1 MQYMLYY
8 LYISSMV
15 GKYFYYC
22 IIECQSEYILF
33 EVYTSSVVI
42 QIHQKIDIISSDC
55 KLNTSN
61 FLYYCCSLFNS
72 IPSTCKYVGI
82 QFLNRVIVVYYKY
95 VYIYTK
101 CPLKLHSIYI
111 WYNVV
116 LHDKQDQAFLVELF
130 IDIIKAIFFSTIYYM
145 YLHMIQYYAY
155 ALFMN
160 F

>member
-1 MQYMLYY
+1 M
-8 LYISSMV
+8 
-15 GKYFYYC
+15 
-22 IIECQSEYILF
+22 
-33 EVYTSSVVI
+33 
-42 QIHQKIDIISSDC
+42 
-55 KLNTSN
+55 NTSN
-61 FLYYCCSLFNS
+61 FLYYFCSLFNS

-130 IDIIKAIFFSTIYYM
+130 IDIIKAIFFSTIYYITCTCIWYSTM
-145 YLHMIQYYAY
+145 HMPCSWTSKPSIIYFIIITKIFFVIIYCKYYIVFSIRI
-155 ALFMN
+155 LL
-160 F
+160 

>member
-1 MQYMLYY
+1 M
-8 LYISSMV
+8 
-15 GKYFYYC
+15 
-22 IIECQSEYILF
+22 F
-33 EVYTSSVVI
+33 EVYTSAVVI
-42 QIHQKIDIISSDC
+42 QIHWKIDIISSDC

-82 QFLNRVIVVYYKY
+82 QFLNRVIVVYYHKFLWSVISMY
-95 VYIYTK
+95 TYIYTK

-130 IDIIKAIFFSTIYYM
+130 IDIIKAIFFSTIYY
-145 YLHMIQYYAY
+145 ITCTCI
-155 ALFMN
+155 
-160 F
+160 